1 MNDGVFPQE
10 QMDMIESGI
19 ASGDRLSSRTPLY
32 VSKRSLKNLW
42 QAYRVYLDRIE
53 LQCWIA
59 LHTLK
64 IPVREIADIRIKSPF
79 SFWDLLR
86 GKASLSFRG
95 VKIDLSDLYPHIAI
109 TRKSGLLKHI
119 VFTPDNPNEF
129 ADIIKLLMEHA
140 DKISSLMENED

>member
-1 MNDGVFPQE
+1 MECFPKE
-10 QMDMIESGI
+10 QMDMIEPAI
-19 ASGDRLSSRTPLY
+19 ASDNRLSSQTPLY
-32 VSKRSLKNLW
+32 VSKRSLKSLW
-42 QAYRVYLDRIE
+42 QEYRIYLDRIE

-95 VKIDLSDLYPHIAI
+95 VKIDQSDLYRHIAI
-109 TRKSGLLKHI
+109 KRKSGLVKYI
-119 VFTPDNPNEF
+119 VFTPDNPDEF

-140 DKISSLMENED
+140 DKISSLMENEE

>member
-1 MNDGVFPQE
+1 MMESFPKE
-10 QMDMIESGI
+10 QLDMIEPEI
-19 ASGDRLSSRTPLY
+19 ASDDRLSSRTPLY
-32 VSKRSLKNLW
+32 VSKRSFKNLW

-64 IPVREIADIRIKSPF
+64 IPVREITEIQVRSPF
-79 SFWDLLR
+79 SFLDLFR

-95 VKIDLSDLYPHIAI
+95 VKNDLCDSYRHVVI
-109 TRKSGLLKHI
+109 TRKSGFFKRI
-119 VFTPDNPNEF
+119 AFTPDNPDEF

-140 DKISSLMENED
+140 DKISSLMENEE